1 MLISCLYVNHI
12 KKNNTDLSSYVIWEI
27 MEVVNSN
34 GGAAAEKASAC
45 ESGPIARPGGAIPGA
60 QVGGGA
66 NALRWAMW
74 VS

>member
-1 MLISCLYVNHI
+1 MSII
-12 KKNNTDLSSYVIWEI
+12 KKYNTDLSSYVIWEI
-27 MEVVNSN
+27 MEVVNLN
-34 GGAAAEKASAC
+34 RGTAAEKVSAC
-45 ESGPIARPGGAIPGA
+45 KSGGIARPGGAIPGA